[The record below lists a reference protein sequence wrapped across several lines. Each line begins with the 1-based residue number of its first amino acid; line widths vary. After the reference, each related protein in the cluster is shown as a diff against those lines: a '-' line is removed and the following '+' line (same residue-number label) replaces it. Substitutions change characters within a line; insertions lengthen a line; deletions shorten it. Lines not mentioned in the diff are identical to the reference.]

1 LDSTVAL
8 NEVRTLE
15 TDVNDSIGIIR
26 IMGVLMGAFGVVAL
40 ALSALG
46 VYGVLSENVAQRT
59 REIGI
64 RVALGATPRTVR
76 GLVMGQALK
85 LTCIG
90 LLIAVPS
97 AIAIN
102 RLMARLVFGIVSM
115 DLAVIGAFPVALII
129 VALAAAYFPA
139 RRAMRVDPM
148 VALRYE

>member
-76 GLVMGQALK
+76 RLVMGQALK
-85 LTCIG
+85 LTGIG

-115 DLAVIGAFPVALII
+115 DLVVIGEFTVALII
-129 VALAAAYFPA
+129 VALLAAYFPA
-139 RRAMRVDPM
+139 RRAMHVDPM
-148 VALRYE
+148 IALRYE